1 MLAGR
6 GRSAEGVQWWLTLV
20 RDVMRRVQVTASPT
34 IRPWSRWSASLR
46 PPDALVPVIENGFL
60 VGIVTA
66 TDLLDDELRSWAT
79 SPAAITAAD
88 VVTEAPITVGR
99 TVPPIDAP
107 PTRRTVDSRRHS

>member
-1 MLAGR
+1 MVAVER
-6 GRSAEGVQWWLTLV
+6 IA
-20 RDVMRRVQVTASPT
+20 AS
-34 IRPWSRWSASLR
+34 
-46 PPDALVPVIENGFL
+46 PDALVPVIENGFL